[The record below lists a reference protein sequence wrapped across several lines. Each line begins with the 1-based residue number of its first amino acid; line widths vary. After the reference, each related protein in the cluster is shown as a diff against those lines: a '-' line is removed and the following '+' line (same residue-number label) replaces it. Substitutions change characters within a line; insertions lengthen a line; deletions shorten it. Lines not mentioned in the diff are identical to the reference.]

1 MITFFIELFYYFDI
15 LLCCI
20 IFGPIKDTTC
30 YFFNDTQT
38 LVLIASNITLIL
50 YFIITIYYWNC
61 KVFLHD
67 VCICCTVFN
76 FNLISNS
83 LY

>member
-1 MITFFIELFYYFDI
+1 MFVMLFHIYNYYYIINKTMITFFIELFYYFDI

-38 LVLIASNITLIL
+38 LVLIAYKITLIL
-50 YFIITIYYWNC
+50 YFIITIYY
-61 KVFLHD
+61 
-67 VCICCTVFN
+67 
-76 FNLISNS
+76 
-83 LY
+83 